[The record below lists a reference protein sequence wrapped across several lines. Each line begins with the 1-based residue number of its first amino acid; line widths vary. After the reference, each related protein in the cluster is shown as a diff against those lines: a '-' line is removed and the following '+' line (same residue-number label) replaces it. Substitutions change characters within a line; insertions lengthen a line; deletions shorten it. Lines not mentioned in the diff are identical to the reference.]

1 MLVINTAEKFL
12 QKEIGH
18 IDVEETS
25 TISGML
31 NAFGVTSYQSRTL
44 ARCYEV
50 YKAMLEDP
58 KRPIVFLGLAGAMVP
73 AGMKK
78 LISLLV
84 KKHMVDVIVST
95 GANMYHDTVE
105 ALGFHH
111 YVGWPEVDDRELYKH
126 GIDRIYDTFANEK
139 EYRAIDRRVQSLADS
154 LAAAEPNGISSRRF
168 MSYLGE
174 FIDQNGA
181 EKDTKDSI
189 VWNSWKRKVPIFVP
203 AFCDSSLGLAVTQ
216 HYVRFLEEK
225 KRPLLIDQIRDN
237 YEIFSIKKAAKKTG
251 VIYVGGGVPKNYI
264 QQTAYLEDL
273 FGVPDSGHDY
283 GIQITTDRPEWG
295 GLSGCTFREGMSWGK
310 ERPSGK
316 YVACYC
322 DATIAFPLV
331 VRAVLETCTDL
342 SKRQGL
348 DLLAS

>member
-1 MLVINTAEKFL
+1 MVIDTAEKFL
-12 QKEIGH
+12 QKEIDH

-31 NAFGVTSYQSRTL
+31 SAFKGTSYQSRTL
-44 ARCYEV
+44 AHCYEV
-50 YKAMLEDP
+50 YKAMLEDS
-58 KRPIVFLGLAGAMVP
+58 KRPTIFLGLAGAMVP

-78 LISLLV
+78 VVSLLV
-84 KKHMVDVIVST
+84 KKHMVDVVVST

-105 ALGFHH
+105 ALGSRH
-111 YVGWPEVDDRELYKH
+111 YVGWPEVDDRVLYKH

-139 EYRAIDRRVQSLADS
+139 EYRAIDRKVQGLADKV
-154 LAAAEPNGISSRRF
+154 AAAEPNGISSRHF

-174 FIDQNGA
+174 FIDQKGA
-181 EKDTKDSI
+181 EEDKKVSI
-189 VWNSWKRKVPIFVP
+189 VWNSWKEKVPIFIP

-216 HYVRFLEEK
+216 HYLRFLEEK
-225 KRPLLIDQIRDN
+225 KKPLLIDQIRDN

-331 VRAVLETCTDL
+331 VRAVLETCRGL
-342 SKRQGL
+342 NRRQGL
-348 DLLAS
+348 SLLPD